1 MHVYL
6 TLVKGINL
14 VLVPSF
20 PQFFHILLD
29 FFQIEDTNLDKYI
42 NLFGWILR
50 MLNIKHIPNAMSYAV
65 VCGYVLIRLY
75 LDKVGLLII

>member
-1 MHVYL
+1 MNVYL

-29 FFQIEDTNLDKYI
+29 FSQLKDTNMGKYI
-42 NLFGWILR
+42 SFLGRIFR
-50 MLNIKHIPNAMSYAV
+50 VLNIDHISHSIPYAV
-65 VCGYVLIRLY
+65 VFDDVLMCPYMEI
-75 LDKVGLLII
+75 